1 MSIKRD
7 VYIGT
12 DSGATTSKTGG
23 VWADGS
29 IISTHLSQSSTRAE
43 KGTESVIAGWVDG
56 VLEFLKENGIEWDQV
71 KGVGLALPGP
81 YQSYGVLDYTP
92 NLPDHFTGWNFL
104 KDYSDALKI
113 AAGRDIPLVVGND
126 GDFGGVGEAAML
138 RGDGDSSV
146 LLLAPGSGLGAAY
159 INSKGIPLSGDNFA
173 GMEGGHM
180 PVPLHHL
187 GEGLDKVKPFSCG
200 CGRTWG
206 CIEAYSSISGL
217 TQYLDYFLPQ
227 FPDHPFHTSKETM
240 KKNAFAL
247 RALAQEGDE
256 LALKIFDTQAK
267 ALGIHIANMSMA
279 LDPGIVVIAG
289 GLIDPHSTTEEFRNR
304 YLQGIKD
311 AAMPFL
317 YPMQRKRIRFCIAT
331 LGELSQSIGAALM
344 ALYSDQQSG

>member
-1 MSIKRD
+1 MSVKRD
-7 VYIGT
+7 VYIGI

-29 IISTHLSQSSTRAE
+29 IISTDLRQSSTNSE
-43 KGTESVIAGWVDG
+43 QGTEAVVAGWTEG
-56 VLEFLKENGIEWDQV
+56 VLGFLKENEISWEQV

-92 NLPDHFTGWNFL
+92 NLPDLFTGWNFL
-104 KDYSDALKI
+104 KDCSEALKV
-113 AAGRDIPLVVGND
+113 AAGRTVPLVVGND

-146 LLLAPGSGLGAAY
+146 LFLAPGSGLGAAY
-159 INSKGIPLSGDNFA
+159 INSQGIPLSGDNFA

-180 PVPLHHL
+180 PVPLHYL
-187 GEGLDKVKPFSCG
+187 GEGLDDVKPFSCG

-206 CIEAYSSISGL
+206 CIEAYSSLSGL
-217 TQYLDYFLPQ
+217 PQYIECFLPQ
-227 FPDHPFHTSKETM
+227 FPDHPFHTSTDSM
-240 KKNAFAL
+240 KSNAFAL
-247 RALAQEGDE
+247 RALAQDGDE

-267 ALGIHIANMSMA
+267 ALGIHVANMSMA

-289 GLIDPHSTTEEFRNR
+289 GLIDPESTTEEFRNR
-304 YLQGIKD
+304 YLKGIEE
-311 AAMPFL
+311 AARPLL
-317 YPMQRKRIRFCIAT
+317 YPMQRENVRFCAAT

-344 ALYSDQQSG
+344 ALYSDQ